1 MSNPKFLK
9 IPPKKQI
16 TFRVNEKLY
25 NDFVSYAEARG
36 LNQTQAGT
44 EILKIFFSD
53 KTTTNDYLTNIGGVR
68 CKIPL
73 DMDIKRECIENKTIL
88 NRDNDSNTIGD
99 NTIGIKIN
107 RIPNNLDI
115 ITSDGYK
122 ANKDGVLH
130 WGIDF
135 ILNIHSIQKPTTL
148 HYNKLNIDLLDYLYC
163 FCFEV
168 KADNTTDVYLINPYE
183 AINKL
188 SSVNNRT
195 TGDELVEMVE
205 QLEEI
210 QQQANYN
217 YKVGVDNLTATNKTV
232 SNKKLFEWLDTSFML
247 VLQEVN
253 KLAETYPNNNIELPK
268 LTENTPT
275 RLVECST
282 EENTQI
288 KGSKK

>member
-16 TFRVNEKLY
+16 TFRVDEKLY

-44 EILKIFFSD
+44 EIFKIFFSD
-53 KTTTNDYLTNIGGVR
+53 KTTTNDYLTNIGGVM

-88 NRDNDSNTIGD
+88 NRDDTSKTIGD
-99 NTIGIKIN
+99 NTIGVKIN
-107 RIPNNLDI
+107 RIPNNLDV
-115 ITSDGYK
+115 ITADGYK
-122 ANKDGVLH
+122 SNKEGVLH

-135 ILNIHSIQKPTTL
+135 ILNIHSIKKPTTL
-148 HYNKLNIDLLDYLYC
+148 HYNKLDIELLDYLYC

-168 KADNTTDVYLINPYE
+168 KADNTTDVYLINPYY

-195 TGDELVEMVE
+195 TGDELVEIVE

-217 YKVGVDNLTATNKTV
+217 YKTGIDNLNTAYSNV
-232 SNKKLFEWLDTSFML
+232 SDKQLFDWLDTSFIM
-247 VLQEVN
+247 VLQELN
-253 KLAETYPNNNIELPK
+253 KLAETYPNSNIVLPK
-268 LTENTPT
+268 ITEKTPT
-275 RLVECST
+275 RLVGCSNA
-282 EENTQI
+282 ENTQI
-288 KGSKK
+288 K

>member
-16 TFRVNEKLY
+16 TFRVDEKLY
-25 NDFVSYAEARG
+25 NDFVSYGVARG

-88 NRDNDSNTIGD
+88 NGDDTSKTIGD
-99 NTIGIKIN
+99 NTIGVKIN
-107 RIPNNLDI
+107 RIPNNLDV
-115 ITSDGYK
+115 ITADGYK

-148 HYNKLNIDLLDYLYC
+148 HYNKLDIDLLDYLYC

-195 TGDELVEMVE
+195 TGDELVEIVE

-217 YKVGVDNLTATNKTV
+217 YKIGIDNLNTAYSNV
-232 SNKKLFEWLDTSFML
+232 SDKQLFDWLDTSFIM
-247 VLQEVN
+247 VLQELN
-253 KLAETYPNNNIELPK
+253 KLAETYPNSNIVLPK
-268 LTENTPT
+268 ITEKTPT
-275 RLVECST
+275 RLVGCSNA
-282 EENTQI
+282 ENTQI
-288 KGSKK
+288 K